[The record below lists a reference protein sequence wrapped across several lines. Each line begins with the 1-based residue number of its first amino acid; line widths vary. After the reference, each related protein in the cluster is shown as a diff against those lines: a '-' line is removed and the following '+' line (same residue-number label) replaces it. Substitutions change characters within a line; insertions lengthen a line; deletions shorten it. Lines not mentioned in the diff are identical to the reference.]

1 MTIPA
6 YLAAIEKRLQ
16 SGISR
21 EHAYRADLEGLIR
34 ELAPGVEVTNEPA
47 NVTDSGNPDFVITR
61 SLGDDPIPIGYIEA
75 KDVGKDLTSKRYR
88 EQFTRYKRALDNL
101 IITDYVWFRFFEA
114 GKLIHEIRLAEV
126 D

>member
-1 MTIPA
+1 MTIQT
-6 YLAAIEKRLQ
+6 YLDAIQKRLQ

-34 ELAPGVEVTNEPA
+34 ALAPGVEVTNEPA

-61 SLGDDPIPIGYIEA
+61 SLGGALIPIGYIEA

-88 EQFTRYKRALDNL
+88 EQFTRYQRALDNL
-101 IITDYVWFRFFEA
+101 IITDYVWFRFFET
-114 GKLIHEIRLAEV
+114 GE
-126 D
+126 